1 MLIRKCDKCDKE
13 IKNDM
18 DFGQFEVYLS
28 KIRINASFTVDLC
41 QDCTK
46 EFLISVKRKEE
57 AKELCR
63 V

>member
-18 DFGQFEVYLS
+18 SFGQFEVFFLKLS
-28 KIRINASFTVDLC
+28 NTFTVDLC
-41 QDCTK
+41 QDCAK

-57 AKELCR
+57 AEELCE